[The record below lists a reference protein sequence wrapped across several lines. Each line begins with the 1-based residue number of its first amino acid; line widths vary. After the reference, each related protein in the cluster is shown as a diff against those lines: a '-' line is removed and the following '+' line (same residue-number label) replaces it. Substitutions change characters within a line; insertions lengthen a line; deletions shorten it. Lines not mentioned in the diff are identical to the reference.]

1 MKTHEVVFFP
11 LIGTLLYSLC
21 HILGGVMQ
29 RCTAVVRVGVL
40 ERGSD
45 RTPVLEVRFPGNSA
59 LGQLRL
65 EVARR
70 FRVPVHSLEL
80 FREVRE
86 WMYGRQQCCTTHR
99 RRFREAITAALVSF

>member
-1 MKTHEVVFFP
+1 M
-11 LIGTLLYSLC
+11 S
-21 HILGGVMQ
+21 
-29 RCTAVVRVGVL
+29 VL

-86 WMYGRQQCCTTHR
+86 GGECTEGRSVVQPNCH
-99 RRFREAITAALVSF
+99 F

>member
-1 MKTHEVVFFP
+1 
-11 LIGTLLYSLC
+11 
-21 HILGGVMQ
+21 MQ
-29 RCTAVVRVGVL
+29 RAVVRIGVL

-59 LGQLRL
+59 LGQLRV

-70 FRVPVHSLEL
+70 FRIPVHSLEL

-86 WMYGRQQCCTTHR
+86 GVDVRKAGEVLYKPIVIFCILIMIQ
-99 RRFREAITAALVSF
+99 